1 MRGEVTAILS
11 SERINKLKVATRIDL
26 SEEKDDLSILYK
38 KDGDYI
44 KSFLIPK
51 KYPSS
56 IINVVKA
63 STLSNKV
70 VVIPKN
76 KMDWID
82 GELLLIAN
90 SSDSKA
96 CVVDSKNSE
105 IKKLIT
111 ASKLNI
117 EVSEYGEHCI
127 EAIENTDK
135 GFIYIDRVFTVKGI
149 GTIMLGFTFTKVERH
164 DKLIALP
171 SMKTVEVKNIQVL
184 DENQQ
189 SVEPKVRIGIALK
202 GIKAEEV
209 KGTYAL
215 IPVGKETLKK
225 IEGSFVKYP
234 WNEVK
239 QGKTYHL
246 ISNGIVVT
254 GKVKHHSNNK
264 LDLELSKPLP
274 KLNRLLIVD
283 VNLPLGKPRILGY
296 VQLDNI

>member
-1 MRGEVTAILS
+1 MRGEVIAILS
-11 SERINKLKVATRIDL
+11 SEGINKLKTITRVDI
-26 SEEKDDLSILYK
+26 SEEKDDLSMLYK

-56 IINVVKA
+56 IINVAKA
-63 STLSNKV
+63 STLSDKV

-76 KMDWID
+76 KMDWTD
-82 GELLLIAN
+82 GEFLLVAN

-96 CVVDSKNSE
+96 CVVDNGNNE
-105 IKKLIT
+105 IKKLLA

-117 EVSEYGEHCI
+117 EVSEYGECCI
-127 EAIENTDK
+127 GAIENTDK

-149 GTIMLGFTFTKVERH
+149 GTIMLGFTLMKVERY

-171 SMKTVEVKNIQVL
+171 SMKTVEVKNIQVF

-202 GIKAEEV
+202 GVKTEEV

-215 IPVGKETLKK
+215 IPFGKETLKK
-225 IEGSFVKYP
+225 AKGSFVKYP
-234 WNEVK
+234 WSEVK
-239 QGKTYHL
+239 QGNTYHF

-254 GKVKHHSNNK
+254 GKVKHNSNSK

-274 KLNRLLIVD
+274 KLNRLLIID
-283 VNLPLGKPRILGY
+283 VNLPLGRPRILGY
-296 VQLDNI
+296 AQLDNI